1 MSDPLAYPRRV
12 RLSLVPRRAPT
23 LAAAGLAV
31 ACAVSLSGCALLD
44 GRSPFDTSNVSY
56 ADVERALPGVQD
68 ALDEAGLPV
77 EVSLYTGSSNCEG
90 ACDLGVGVS
99 LLPAEDAPRP
109 DLHPD
114 ALAAV
119 LVVVLPEVSGMPV
132 YVRTGVSEDGAGL
145 DLEPAARALGLDEP
159 PFSMSIGE
167 VHVPKDELDTA
178 LELAV
183 ARLDR

>member
-1 MSDPLAYPRRV
+1 V
-12 RLSLVPRRAPT
+12 RLSLVPRRVATPG
-23 LAAAGLAV
+23 AAGLAV
-31 ACAVSLSGCALLD
+31 ACVVALSGCAVLD

-56 ADVERALPGVQD
+56 ADVERALPAVQD
-68 ALDEAGLPV
+68 ALDAADLPV
-77 EVSLYTGSSNCEG
+77 EVSLYTGASNCEG

-132 YVRTGVSEDGAGL
+132 YVGGGISDDGAVV
-145 DLEPAARALGLDEP
+145 DLEPAVRALGMDEA
-159 PFSMSIGE
+159 PFSTSIGE
-167 VHVPKDELDTA
+167 LRIPQDEIGTA
-178 LELAV
+178 LDQAT

>member
-1 MSDPLAYPRRV
+1 M
-12 RLSLVPRRAPT
+12 RLSLVPRAVRT
-23 LAAAGLAV
+23 LVATGLV
-31 ACAVSLSGCALLD
+31 ATCVVSLSGCAVLD

-56 ADVERALPGVQD
+56 ADVERALPAVQD
-68 ALDEAGLPV
+68 ALDEADLPV
-77 EVSLYTGSSNCEG
+77 EASLYTGSSNCEG

-99 LLPAEDAPRP
+99 LLAAEDARRP

-132 YVRTGVSEDGAGL
+132 YVGTGFSDDGTSL
-145 DLEPAARALGLDEP
+145 DLDPAARALGLDES
-159 PFSMSIGE
+159 PFSVSIGE
-167 VHVPKDELDTA
+167 VRIPKDELGTA

>member
-1 MSDPLAYPRRV
+1 M
-12 RLSLVPRRAPT
+12 RLSPVRRAPRT
-23 LAAAGLAV
+23 HVAAALV
-31 ACAVSLSGCALLD
+31 ATCVVSVSGCAVLD

-56 ADVERALPGVQD
+56 ADVEKALPAVQD
-68 ALDEAGLPV
+68 ALDEADLPV
-77 EVSLYTGSSNCEG
+77 EASLYTGSSNCEG
-90 ACDLGVGVS
+90 ACDLGVS
-99 LLPAEDAPRP
+99 LLPPDDARRP

-132 YVRTGVSEDGAGL
+132 YVRTGVSEDGDGL
-145 DLEPAARALGLDEP
+145 DLDPAARALGLDES
-159 PFSMSIGE
+159 PFSVSLGE
-167 VHVPKDELDTA
+167 VRIPKDELDTA

>member
-1 MSDPLAYPRRV
+1 M
-12 RLSLVPRRAPT
+12 RLSPVRRAPRT
-23 LAAAGLAV
+23 LVAAALLATCV
-31 ACAVSLSGCALLD
+31 VSVSGCAVLD

-56 ADVERALPGVQD
+56 ADVEKALPAVQD
-68 ALDEAGLPV
+68 ALDEADLPV
-77 EVSLYTGSSNCEG
+77 EASLYTGSSNCEG

-99 LLPAEDAPRP
+99 LLPPEDARRP

-132 YVRTGVSEDGAGL
+132 YVRTGVSEDGDGL
-145 DLEPAARALGLDEP
+145 DLDPAARALGLDES
-159 PFSMSIGE
+159 PFSVSLGE
-167 VHVPKDELDTA
+167 VRIPKDELDTA

>member
-1 MSDPLAYPRRV
+1 V
-12 RLSLVPRRAPT
+12 RLSLVPRAVRT
-23 LAAAGLAV
+23 LVATGLV
-31 ACAVSLSGCALLD
+31 ATCVVLLPGCAVLD

-56 ADVERALPGVQD
+56 ADVERALPAVQD
-68 ALDEAGLPV
+68 ALDEADLPV
-77 EVSLYTGSSNCEG
+77 GASLYTGSSNCEG

-99 LLPAEDAPRP
+99 LLPAEDARRP
-109 DLHPD
+109 DLRPD

-132 YVRTGVSEDGAGL
+132 YVRTGVSEDGADL
-145 DLEPAARALGLDEP
+145 DLDPAARALGLDES
-159 PFSMSIGE
+159 PFSVSIGE
-167 VHVPKDELDTA
+167 VRIPKDELDTA